1 MNRDHTA
8 PFQKRG
14 PRAERILQRDALA
27 LVEQE
32 CEAYVRK
39 KMKPQLLANARQA
52 VAEFKRDQL
61 IYLTNQPER
70 TYGVDA

>member
-1 MNRDHTA
+1 MNRNHTA

-52 VAEFKRDQL
+52 VDAFKR
-61 IYLTNQPER
+61 ER
-70 TYGVDA
+70 GR

>member
-1 MNRDHTA
+1 MNRNHTA

-32 CEAYVRK
+32 CESYVRK

-52 VAEFKRDQL
+52 VDAFKR
-61 IYLTNQPER
+61 ER
-70 TYGVDA
+70 GR

>member
-8 PFQKRG
+8 PFRKRG

-39 KMKPQLLANARQA
+39 KMKPQLLANVRQA
-52 VAEFKRDQL
+52 VDAFKR
-61 IYLTNQPER
+61 ER
-70 TYGVDA
+70 WR